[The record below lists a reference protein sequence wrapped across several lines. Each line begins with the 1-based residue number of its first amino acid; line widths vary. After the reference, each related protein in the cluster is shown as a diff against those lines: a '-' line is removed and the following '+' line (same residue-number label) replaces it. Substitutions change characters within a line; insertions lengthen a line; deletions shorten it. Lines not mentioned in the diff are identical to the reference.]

1 MTGLAFQLLR
11 RCHIRIDLGSVMHV
25 RRKHSGASGIASDAM
40 KPIADPIVGGMI
52 TSTIHVLILVPVF
65 FVLMKERTSRRGTLR
80 PEPTPSR

>member
-11 RCHIRIDLGSVMHV
+11 RCRTRIDLRSVMHV
-25 RRKHSGASGIASDAM
+25 RRKHSGASGIGSDAM

-52 TSTIHVLILVPVF
+52 CSTIHVLILVAVF

-80 PEPTPSR
+80 PEPAP